1 MQLLKSLKSKIFLT
15 GLSLWVIAT
24 FSYFLFVHKG
34 LNVSPIAVDGLNSLL
49 TIYMPVLVL
58 AVFLLIYLTR
68 KREAVNWVNFMQLK
82 NLLQKKK
89 LGYL

>member
-49 TIYMPVLVL
+49 TI
-58 AVFLLIYLTR
+58 LT
-68 KREAVNWVNFMQLK
+68 
-82 NLLQKKK
+82 
-89 LGYL
+89 